1 MFSSKA
7 LSGYLQKILFCM
19 DFLPA
24 EVRKAGCIIFGLLSW
39 QLNLGTKITKRTD
52 REEISNLNQN

>member
-1 MFSSKA
+1 
-7 LSGYLQKILFCM
+7 M